1 MKQTILLIGVVL
13 CGNAWAEY
21 DYGTALTNM
30 VWALEQPR
38 ATLDAS
44 FTNRLSTWVGEATN
58 VSHVANIELVRA
70 ISYADIA
77 EDDMSGDTLLPQI
90 FLTCSNIVNSA
101 VLPTNAWQRGA
112 AGVIMSG
119 VYSLDGKYS
128 IAQSV
133 ATNCMLLATYDS
145 PLGEDISLWN
155 AIARH
160 LEVQGLSINEA
171 LRCYAAIAV
180 LTESPSSNVTSYTNA
195 LPESI
200 LMKIR
205 EL

>member
-21 DYGTALTNM
+21 DYSTALTNM

-77 EDDMSGDTLLPQI
+77 ENDMSGDTLLPQI
-90 FLTCSNIVNSA
+90 FLTCSNIVNST

-119 VYSLDGKYS
+119 VYSFDGNYS
-128 IAQSV
+128 IAHSV
-133 ATNCMLLATYDS
+133 ATNCMLSATYDS

-160 LEVQGLSINEA
+160 LEVQGLSINEV

-195 LPESI
+195 LPE
-200 LMKIR
+200 
-205 EL
+205 

>member
-90 FLTCSNIVNSA
+90 ILNLLKHCKLCCASHKCVA
-101 VLPTNAWQRGA
+101 KRR
-112 AGVIMSG
+112 SG
-119 VYSLDGKYS
+119 SYYVRR
-128 IAQSV
+128 I
-133 ATNCMLLATYDS
+133 LL
-145 PLGEDISLWN
+145 
-155 AIARH
+155 
-160 LEVQGLSINEA
+160 
-171 LRCYAAIAV
+171 
-180 LTESPSSNVTSYTNA
+180 
-195 LPESI
+195 
-200 LMKIR
+200 
-205 EL
+205 

>member
-77 EDDMSGDTLLPQI
+77 ENDMSGDTLLPQI
-90 FLTCSNIVNSA
+90 FLTCSNIVNST

-119 VYSLDGKYS
+119 VYSFDGNYS
-128 IAQSV
+128 IAHSV
-133 ATNCMLLATYDS
+133 ATNCMLSATYDS

-160 LEVQGLSINEA
+160 LEVQGLSINEV

>member
-1 MKQTILLIGVVL
+1 MKPIILIGIVL
-13 CGNAWAEY
+13 CGNAWAECN
-21 DYGTALTNM
+21 YGTALTNM
-30 VWALEQPR
+30 VYALEQPR

-44 FTNRLSTWVGEATN
+44 FTNQLATWIGDTTN
-58 VSHVANIELVRA
+58 VFHVANIDLVRA

-77 EDDMSGDTLLPQI
+77 EDDISGDALLPQV
-90 FLTCSNIVNSA
+90 FLICSNIMNS
-101 VLPTNAWQRGA
+101 VTLPTNVWQRGA

-119 VYSLDGKYS
+119 VYSFDGKYS
-128 IAQSV
+128 IAHSV
-133 ATNCMLLATYDS
+133 ATNCMLSATYEL

-155 AIARH
+155 AMARH
-160 LEVQGLSINEA
+160 LEVQGLSIDEA

-200 LMKIR
+200 LVKIR

>member
-58 VSHVANIELVRA
+58 VSYVADIELVRA

-77 EDDMSGDTLLPQI
+77 ENDMSGDTLLPQI
-90 FLTCSNIVNSA
+90 FLTWSRIVSST

-112 AGVIMSG
+112 AGGIMSG
-119 VYSLDGKYS
+119 VYSFDGNYS
-128 IAQSV
+128 IAHSV
-133 ATNCMLLATYDS
+133 ATNCMLSATYDS

-160 LEVQGLSINEA
+160 LEVQGLSINEV

-195 LPESI
+195 LPE
-200 LMKIR
+200 
-205 EL
+205 

>member
-1 MKQTILLIGVVL
+1 MKRIVLIAIVL
-13 CGNAWAEY
+13 CGSAWAEC
-21 DYGTALTNM
+21 DYGIALTNM
-30 VWALEQPR
+30 VCALERPR

-44 FTNRLSTWVGEATN
+44 FTNRLLTWARGMTN
-58 VSHVANIELVRA
+58 VSHVANIDLVRA

-77 EDDMSGDTLLPQI
+77 EDDMSGDAWLPRAFLL
-90 FLTCSNIVNSA
+90 CSNILNSA
-101 VLPTNAWQRGA
+101 TLPTDAWQRGA

-119 VYSLDGKYS
+119 VYAFDGRRSL
-128 IAQSV
+128 AHLV
-133 ATNCMLLATYDS
+133 ATNCMASATYAI
-145 PLGEDISLWN
+145 PLGEDASLWN
-155 AIARH
+155 AMARH

-180 LTESPSSNVTSYTNA
+180 LIESPSSDVSSYTNT

-205 EL
+205 GL

>member
-1 MKQTILLIGVVL
+1 
-13 CGNAWAEY
+13 
-21 DYGTALTNM
+21 
-30 VWALEQPR
+30 
-38 ATLDAS
+38 
-44 FTNRLSTWVGEATN
+44 
-58 VSHVANIELVRA
+58 
-70 ISYADIA
+70 
-77 EDDMSGDTLLPQI
+77 
-90 FLTCSNIVNSA
+90 
-101 VLPTNAWQRGA
+101 
-112 AGVIMSG
+112 MSG
-119 VYSLDGKYS
+119 VYSFAGKYS
-128 IAQSV
+128 IAHSV
-133 ATNCMLLATYDS
+133 ATNCMLSATYDS

>member
-90 FLTCSNIVNSA
+90 FLTCSNIVNST

-119 VYSLDGKYS
+119 VYSFDGKYS
-128 IAQSV
+128 IAHSV
-133 ATNCMLLATYDS
+133 ATNCMLSATYDS

-160 LEVQGLSINEA
+160 LEVQGLSINEV